1 MKRIIFATGNKNKV
15 RELREILP
23 DFAGEVITMKEAGF
37 SGDIDENGATFSENA
52 MIKASSIASQFPEDI
67 VIADDSGLCIDA
79 LGGEPGVYSARYLGE
94 DTPYDKKNSIIL
106 ERLSDVPFEK
116 RTARFVCAVAV
127 CLPGGESF
135 TVEGT
140 IEGHIHDRIEG
151 EGGFGYDPIFY
162 VQDAHMTTAQMTPDE
177 KNAISHRGKAMRAMA
192 ERLEKYL

>member
-1 MKRIIFATGNKNKV
+1 LKRIIFATGNKNKL

-37 SGDIDENGATFSENA
+37 TGDIDENGKTFSENA
-52 MIKASSIASQFPEDI
+52 MIKASSIAAQFPEDI

-94 DTPYDKKNSIIL
+94 DTPYEKKNSIIL
-106 ERLSDVPFEK
+106 ERLSAVPFEK

-127 CLPGGESF
+127 CLPGGEDF

-192 ERLEKYL
+192 ERLEAYL